1 MVNKVILV
9 GTVGKDPE
17 IRNTQNSKVAN
28 FSLATNESYKDKN
41 GEKKTVTEW
50 HSIVIWGKLADVVE
64 KYVKKGNHLYIEGK
78 LSTRSWDDNNG
89 IKRYVTEVIVYA
101 MTMLPSAQKAGEGQQ
116 EKIQET
122 FTNNDDL
129 PF

>member
-17 IRNTQNSKVAN
+17 IRNTQNSKVAT
-28 FSLATNESYKDKN
+28 FSLATNETYKSN

-50 HSIVIWGKLADVVE
+50 HNIVIWGKLADVVE

-78 LSTRSWDDNNG
+78 LSTRTWDDNNG
-89 IKRYVTEVIVYA
+89 IKRYVTDVIA
-101 MTMLPSAQKAGEGQQ
+101 HSMTMLPSAKKAGEGQQ
-116 EKIQET
+116 EEIQEI

>member
-9 GTVGKDPE
+9 GTVGKDPD
-17 IRNTQNSKVAN
+17 IRTTQNSKAAT
-28 FSLATNESYKDKN
+28 FSLATNETFKSN

-50 HSIVIWGKLADVVE
+50 HSIVIWGKLADIVE
-64 KYVKKGNHLYIEGK
+64 KYVRKGNHLYVEGK

-89 IKRYVTEVIVYA
+89 IKRYVTEVIA
-101 MTMLPSAQKAGEGQQ
+101 HTMTMLPSARKN
-116 EKIQET
+116 ET
-122 FTNNDDL
+122 VPDTFSNNDDL

>member
-9 GTVGKDPE
+9 GTAGKDPD
-17 IRNTQNSKVAN
+17 IRNTQNSKVAT
-28 FSLATNESYKDKN
+28 FTLATNETYKSN

-50 HSIVIWGKLADVVE
+50 HNIIIWGKLADTVE
-64 KYVKKGNHLYIEGK
+64 KYIRKGNHLYIEGK

-89 IKRYVTEVIVYA
+89 VKRYVTEVIA
-101 MTMLPSAQKAGEGQQ
+101 HTMTMLPSARKNEAAP
-116 EKIQET
+116 ET
-122 FTNNDDL
+122 FSNNDDL